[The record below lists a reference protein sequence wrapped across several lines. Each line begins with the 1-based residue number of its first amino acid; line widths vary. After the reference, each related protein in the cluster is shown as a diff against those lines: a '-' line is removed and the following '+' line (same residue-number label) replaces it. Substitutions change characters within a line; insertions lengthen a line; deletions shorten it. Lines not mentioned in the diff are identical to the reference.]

1 MSGGDFRVPPMKW
14 NDIGLRA
21 DGLRANL
28 GLTETPLFPVIDV
41 LEKILP
47 TLFSDFQF
55 MIGDEEEM
63 EGAEGYTDP
72 GGAFIML
79 HEKVYA
85 AALGGDGRARFTAAH
100 ELGHWMLHTN
110 VPLMRIDPNTTVDAY
125 MRAEPQA
132 NQFAAE
138 LLMPRRL
145 ISSINIEFDLM
156 TYFGVSYAAASHR
169 LNFLRRRNLIL

>member
-21 DGLRANL
+21 DALRAHL
-28 GLTETPLFPVIDV
+28 GFTETPLFPVVDV
-41 LEKILP
+41 LEKVLP
-47 TLFSDFQF
+47 ALFPTFQF
-55 MIGDEEEM
+55 MVGDDGEM

-72 GGAFIML
+72 GGTFVML
-79 HEKVYA
+79 HEKVYTD
-85 AALGGDGRARFTAAH
+85 ALYGDGRARFTAAH

-110 VPLMRIDPNTTVDAY
+110 VPLMRIDPNASVEPY

-138 LLMPRRL
+138 LLMPRRM

-156 TYFGVSYAAASHR
+156 THFGVSYAAASHR